1 MNSIDDIANN
11 DIATKE
17 GTTLPKVTL
26 SFELSRSGLISLT
39 KAEAKMEETYYIEE
53 PVKGSKVKETKTE
66 TKASDDQSDTQENA
80 ADKEDENQ
88 EDKT

>member
-1 MNSIDDIANN
+1 
-11 DIATKE
+11 
-17 GTTLPKVTL
+17 
-26 SFELSRSGLISLT
+26 
-39 KAEAKMEETYYIEE
+39 MEETYYIEE